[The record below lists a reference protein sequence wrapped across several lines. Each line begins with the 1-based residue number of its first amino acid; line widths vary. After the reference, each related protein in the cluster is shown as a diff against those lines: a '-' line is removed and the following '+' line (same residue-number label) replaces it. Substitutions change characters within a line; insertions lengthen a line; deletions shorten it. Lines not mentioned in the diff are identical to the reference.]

1 MRQAQQMQ
9 SKLAEVQ
16 ERLKSQTFE
25 GEAGGGLV
33 KVTVNGELEVIHVFV
48 DTEEVGD
55 DLELAVDLVAAA
67 VNTAIKNAKAGI
79 AEATR
84 SVTGGLS
91 IPGLF

>member
-1 MRQAQQMQ
+1 MQ

-16 ERLKSQTFE
+16 ERLKQQTFV

-33 KVTVNGELEVIHVFV
+33 KVTVNGEFEVVGIVV
-48 DTEEVGD
+48 DVEEVGD
-55 DLELAVDLVAAA
+55 DLELTVDLIAAA
-67 VNTAIKNAKAGI
+67 VNTAIRTAKEAI

-91 IPGLF
+91 LPGLL